1 MADVDTEDD
10 ARYVYGVIAAADAPR
25 AAAHLAKVTGVAAAP
40 PTVLMLGSVAAVVSA
55 HPGGPLRRT
64 RRHMLAHTQVL
75 EAICAEVT
83 TLPMRFG
90 LIATSEAALSAR
102 IAAHRPRLEEALVRF
117 DGLVEAGVSIHAPRA
132 AAFAAMV
139 KEAPDL
145 AARHAALAARGA
157 DAHYERIDFGRHVAE
172 ALDRRRKRA

>member
-1 MADVDTEDD
+1 M
-10 ARYVYGVIAAADAPR
+10 
-25 AAAHLAKVTGVAAAP
+25 
-40 PTVLMLGSVAAVVSA
+40 
-55 HPGGPLRRT
+55 
-64 RRHMLAHTQVL
+64 
-75 EAICAEVT
+75 
-83 TLPMRFG
+83 
-90 LIATSEAALSAR
+90 SAR

-172 ALDRRRKRA
+172 ALDRRRKRAERHLVAALTPRLRDLRVLTPEADNQILRAAMLLSPPVLKTLGADLPALSAKTGFAADEKVDIALIGPAPIYHFLSLSLDVEPDRSRAA